1 MGNGATIDTGKLF
14 NVGGAQHSAQ
24 PEEETAYE
32 RFAYSNRKYFIYQIK
47 STIDCIRDNLIKH

>member
-32 RFAYSNRKYFIYQIK
+32 RFAYSNRKYFIYRVQ
-47 STIDCIRDNLIKH
+47 SNLQLTV

>member
-1 MGNGATIDTGKLF
+1 MGNSATIDTGKLF

-32 RFAYSNRKYFIYQIK
+32 RFAYSNRKYFIYRLQ
-47 STIDCIRDNLIKH
+47 SNLQLTV